1 MRYETA
7 RAFRT
12 ALEQRLKNEAQ
23 ATGIALLRL
32 RKRVAFERFLARLA
46 TSESSGWVLK
56 GAFALELRLGLR
68 ARTTKDIDLGRADDE
83 EAATEHLEAA
93 TGVDLGDFFVFE
105 ARRTL
110 ALDAATGFH
119 AVRFTV
125 RADLDGRRFEQF
137 PVDVAFSEAT
147 PIQAEPLFGAN
158 SLEFADVAEP
168 QLPVVSLEQHV
179 AEKLHAY
186 TGAFGRDQRE
196 STRVK
201 DLVDLVLIG
210 DMAALDAK
218 RLHKCARNHLRAA
231 RPPAAPERH
240 TAATVVLGKAVRGAG
255 SRGRDR
261 RRHRGRPRSG
271 RSAPRPGAPVGSR
284 RSLGFR
290 STALALAG
298 LGRLQPMLALFG
310 NRVVTTVPFSVVL
323 ILRIKGLRH
332 PRR

>member
-7 RAFRT
+7 KAFRT

-23 ATGIALLRL
+23 ASDIALIRL

-83 EAATEHLEAA
+83 EAATEHLNAA
-93 TGVDLGDFFVFE
+93 TDTDLGDFFDFE
-105 ARRTL
+105 VRRTP
-110 ALDAATGFH
+110 ALDAATGFR
-119 AVRFTV
+119 AVRYTV

-168 QLPVVSLEQHV
+168 QLPVISLEQHV

-186 TGAFGRDQRE
+186 TGAFGREQRE

-210 DMAALDAK
+210 ELAEIEATRLRQELETTFEQRARQPLPNALPSPPSSW
-218 RLHKCARNHLRAA
+218 ARPYAVLAREVGIADGIEAGHVSAA
-231 RPPAAPERH
+231 RLLDPVLRSEAGGHWDPEAQRWC
-240 TAATVVLGKAVRGAG
+240 
-255 SRGRDR
+255 
-261 RRHRGRPRSG
+261 
-271 RSAPRPGAPVGSR
+271 
-284 RSLGFR
+284 
-290 STALALAG
+290 
-298 LGRLQPMLALFG
+298 
-310 NRVVTTVPFSVVL
+310 
-323 ILRIKGLRH
+323 
-332 PRR
+332 

>member
-7 RAFRT
+7 NAFRT
-12 ALEQRLKNEAQ
+12 ALEQRLKNEAE
-23 ATGIALLRL
+23 ASGVALLRL
-32 RKRVAFERFLARLA
+32 RKRVAFERFLARLT

-83 EAATEHLEAA
+83 EAATGHLEAA
-93 TGVDLGDFFVFE
+93 THIDLGDFFVFE
-105 ARRTL
+105 VRRTP

-119 AVRFTV
+119 AVRYTV
-125 RADLDGRRFEQF
+125 RGDLDARRFEQF

-158 SLEFADVAEP
+158 SLEFADVAALE
-168 QLPVVSLEQHV
+168 LPVVSLEQHV

-210 DMAALDAK
+210 ESTEVDA
-218 RLHKCARNHLRAA
+218 
-231 RPPAAPERH
+231 
-240 TAATVVLGKAVRGAG
+240 
-255 SRGRDR
+255 
-261 RRHRGRPRSG
+261 
-271 RSAPRPGAPVGSR
+271 
-284 RSLGFR
+284 
-290 STALALAG
+290 
-298 LGRLQPMLALFG
+298 
-310 NRVVTTVPFSVVL
+310 
-323 ILRIKGLRH
+323 KGLRQALTTTFELRARQPLPSSVPSPPSSWARPYAALAREVGIAVDIEAGH
-332 PRR
+332 AAAARLLDPVLQSEAGGQWDPEAQRWRSRA

>member
-1 MRYETA
+1 MRYQTA
-7 RAFRT
+7 KAFRT

-23 ATGIALLRL
+23 ATGIALIRL

-46 TSESSGWVLK
+46 TSQSSGWVLK

-93 TGVDLGDFFVFE
+93 THVDLGDFFVFE
-105 ARRTL
+105 VRRTP

-119 AVRFTV
+119 AVRYTV
-125 RADLDGRRFEQF
+125 RADLDARRFEQF

-158 SLEFADVAEP
+158 SLQFADVAEL

-210 DMAALDAK
+210 ESADLDAK
-218 RLHKCARNHLRAA
+218 RLFQALAITFDQRAHQPLPDAMPPPPLSWARPYAVLAREVGIAGDIEAGHAAAA
-231 RPPAAPERH
+231 RLLDPVLRSEGGGHWDPEIQRW
-240 TAATVVLGKAVRGAG
+240 R
-255 SRGRDR
+255 SR
-261 RRHRGRPRSG
+261 
-271 RSAPRPGAPVGSR
+271 
-284 RSLGFR
+284 
-290 STALALAG
+290 T
-298 LGRLQPMLALFG
+298 
-310 NRVVTTVPFSVVL
+310 
-323 ILRIKGLRH
+323 
-332 PRR
+332 

>member
-23 ATGIALLRL
+23 ATGVALLRL

-83 EAATEHLEAA
+83 EAATEHLNAA
-93 TGVDLGDFFVFE
+93 ADMDLGDFFAFE
-105 ARRTL
+105 VRRTP

-119 AVRFTV
+119 AVRYTV
-125 RADLDGRRFEQF
+125 RADLDACLFEQF

-158 SLEFADVAEP
+158 SLEFADVAAL
-168 QLPVVSLEQHV
+168 QLPVISLEQHV

-186 TGAFGRDQRE
+186 TGAFGQDERE

-210 DMAALDAK
+210 EMAELDAE
-218 RLHKCARNHLRAA
+218 RLATPSQRSSRDERA
-231 RPPAAPERH
+231 
-240 TAATVVLGKAVRGAG
+240 
-255 SRGRDR
+255 SRSRSPC
-261 RRHRGRPRSG
+261 RRHRHPGERRMRRWLDRSE
-271 RSAPRPGAPVGSR
+271 SR
-284 RSLGFR
+284 RTLAPATQRPLACWTLCFGRRPAVAGTPKKGFGVCTT
-290 STALALAG
+290 SAG
-298 LGRLQPMLALFG
+298 WKAR
-310 NRVVTTVPFSVVL
+310 
-323 ILRIKGLRH
+323 
-332 PRR
+332 